1 MAGGW
6 RPTSDCGDF
15 PRNVKIKALTMSEK
29 TNIPTT
35 RRRTVQ
41 QDYPTAEVLSLN
53 MGPQHPSTHGVLRLM
68 VDLEGETV
76 LKIDPMVGYLHSG
89 KEKLAE
95 AKTYHKFIPYT
106 DRLDY
111 LSPMANNY
119 AFVRTV
125 EKILDIEETE
135 RCKYLRTILCELA
148 RISSHLIWLG
158 THVME
163 LGAMT
168 VFLYTFREREVL
180 YDLFEEIC
188 GARFTVSYMRVGG
201 VARDYP
207 EGWLDRVQAF
217 INDFPSKFKD
227 YSDLLTMND
236 IFIARTRNVGVISK
250 EDAINLGMT
259 GPCLRGS
266 GLEVDLRKNN
276 PYLVYDKLDF
286 NVPTRTEGDCYA
298 RYEVRM
304 EEMLESC
311 KIVQQC
317 LDMMPRSGPI
327 NIDNPKV
334 MYPPREKLHESME
347 DLIHH
352 FLLASDGIY
361 VPEGEAYA
369 PIEASKGELGF
380 YISSNGGYKPNR
392 CKIRSPSFI
401 NLQSLGKM
409 SEGTLIAD
417 VVAVIGT
424 LDIVLGEIDR

>member
-1 MAGGW
+1 M
-6 RPTSDCGDF
+6 
-15 PRNVKIKALTMSEK
+15 I
-29 TNIPTT
+29 
-35 RRRTVQ
+35 
-41 QDYPTAEVLSLN
+41 
-53 MGPQHPSTHGVLRLM
+53 
-68 VDLEGETV
+68 
-76 LKIDPMVGYLHSG
+76 GYLHSG
-89 KEKLAE
+89 KEKIAE
-95 AKTYHKFIPYT
+95 AKPYDQFIPYT

-119 AFVRTV
+119 AYVRSV
-125 EKILDIEETE
+125 ERILGVEETD

-168 VFLYTFREREVL
+168 VFLYTFRERETI

-201 VARDYP
+201 VFRDYP

-217 INDFPSKFKD
+217 ISDFPSKFQD

-250 EDAINLGMT
+250 EEAIALGVT

-266 GLEVDLRKNN
+266 GVAADFRKNN
-276 PYLVYDKLDF
+276 PYLVYDRLDF
-286 NVPTRTEGDCYA
+286 KVPTRTEGDCYA

-304 EEMLESC
+304 EEMMESC
-311 KIVQQC
+311 KIIQQC
-317 LDMMPRSGPI
+317 MDQMPRSGPI
-327 NIDNPKV
+327 NIDNPKI
-334 MYPPREKLHESME
+334 MYPPREKLHQSME

-380 YISSNGGYKPNR
+380 YVVSKGGYKPVR
-392 CKIRSPSFI
+392 CKIRSPSLI
-401 NLQSLGKM
+401 NLQSLRKM
-409 SEGTLIAD
+409 GEGGLLAD
-417 VVAVIGT
+417 LVAVIGT